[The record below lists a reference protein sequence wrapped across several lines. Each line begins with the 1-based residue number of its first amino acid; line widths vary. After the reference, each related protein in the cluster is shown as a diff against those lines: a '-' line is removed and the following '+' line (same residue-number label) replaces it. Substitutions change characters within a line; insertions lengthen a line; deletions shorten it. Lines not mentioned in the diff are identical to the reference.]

1 MVEVSSSVVVS
12 SSSAPSSS
20 FSGKRRR
27 KFRDSRRSSWL
38 HLIRLRLALD
48 LVSEEVS
55 EEFILTVEAFMIS
68 ALSSYI
74 FRAVSTGI
82 TGLGFTGK
90 LSPCRTGFGGTW
102 RGRVP

>member
-1 MVEVSSSVVVS
+1 MEEVSSSVTVS
-12 SSSAPSSS
+12 SSSAPSS

-27 KFRDSRRSSWL
+27 KFRDSKRSSWL

-55 EEFILTVEAFMIS
+55 EEFCLKVEAFMIS
-68 ALSSYI
+68 ALSLYI

-82 TGLGFTGK
+82 MGLGFPGK
-90 LSPCRTGFGGTW
+90 LSPGRTGFGGTW
-102 RGRVP
+102 RGSVP